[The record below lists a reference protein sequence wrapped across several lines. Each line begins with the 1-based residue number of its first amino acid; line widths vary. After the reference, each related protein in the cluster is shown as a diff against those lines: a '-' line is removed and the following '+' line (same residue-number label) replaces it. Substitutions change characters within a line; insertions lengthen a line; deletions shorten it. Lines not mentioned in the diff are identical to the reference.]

1 MCDSESHDEGDVF
14 QSCVAQ
20 DAEGVDGN
28 DDEAEEEEEVSQSL
42 AADRDLDAFLEEW
55 STLDTK
61 ARKAKFAGSVL
72 FSIDLEHLG
81 MDDKKCTVAQLSC
94 LAYNAAPGRYGP
106 VPYRCIQLA
115 HRNDH

>member
-42 AADRDLDAFLEEW
+42 AADGDLDAFLEEW

-81 MDDKKCTVAQLSC
+81 MDRRQEVHCCATVVFGLQRSTGKVWPCTLQM
-94 LAYNAAPGRYGP
+94 YP
-106 VPYRCIQLA
+106 VGTSQ
-115 HRNDH
+115 